1 MPKTRITKKINSEKK
16 TEMVKN
22 YEINAI
28 FRIIDETNID
38 KSK

>member
-1 MPKTRITKKINSEKK
+1 MGKK

-28 FRIIDETNID
+28 FRITDEINIEGQIE
-38 KSK
+38 

>member
-1 MPKTRITKKINSEKK
+1 MGKK

-28 FRIIDETNID
+28 FRSTDEINIEEQIV
-38 KSK
+38 KGRQIE